1 MLVLVFTVGELEI
14 ARRVAEWIEIA
25 AIAVIAGSIVVAFGT
40 ALVALIRPQEA
51 NGTDNDVGDEV
62 TGLSHHSSPGR
73 AVRLFK
79 RVIAGGLLVG
89 LDLLIAADVIK
100 TVTVQ
105 PTLENIVSL
114 GLLVLIRTFLSWS
127 LILEVS
133 GRWPWQ
139 RRRTRDI
146 VG

>member
-1 MLVLVFTVGELEI
+1 MPVLALSVGEFEI

-25 AIAVIAGSIVVAFGT
+25 AIAVIAGSVVVAFGT
-40 ALVALIRPQEA
+40 ALVALLRPQGEHQT
-51 NGTDNDVGDEV
+51 GTDAGDEV
-62 TGLSHHSSPGR
+62 TGVPDRSAAGR

-79 RVIAGGLLVG
+79 RVIAGGLLMG

-100 TVTVQ
+100 TVTVE
-105 PTLENIVSL
+105 PTIENIVSL

-139 RRRTRDI
+139 RRQPKDI
-146 VG
+146 VD